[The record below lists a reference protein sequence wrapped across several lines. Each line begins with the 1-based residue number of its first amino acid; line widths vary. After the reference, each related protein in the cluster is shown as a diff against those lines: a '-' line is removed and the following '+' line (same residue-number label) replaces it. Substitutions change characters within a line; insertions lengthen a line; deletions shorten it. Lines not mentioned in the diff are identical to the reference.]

1 MFDPQRKRVKGD
13 GVELELA
20 VWPGDELPILCIH
33 GLTANSRC
41 WTTLAQGLTPK
52 HGMIAFD
59 LRGRGLSEKPESGYS
74 IPIHCRD
81 MVALMDGLGLP
92 RAHIMGHSLGASIAA
107 LFAAEHPERVDH
119 LVLLDGAGK
128 LNKAQTAR
136 VVAGITPSVQRLGQ
150 VYPSLEDYL
159 SMLKN
164 APYLTDWTEAHEV
177 YFRYEV
183 EAAEGGVRTRTRL
196 EHIME
201 EITNL
206 LNFEVSDYYSRI
218 KCPTLIVR
226 ACRGMLRDDDILLPP
241 NAVSRMTKSILDT
254 WLMSLE
260 KANHYSILFA
270 KNEVR
275 DNVILN
281 FLRS

>member
-1 MFDPQRKRVKGD
+1 
-13 GVELELA
+13 
-20 VWPGDELPILCIH
+20 
-33 GLTANSRC
+33 
-41 WTTLAQGLTPK
+41 
-52 HGMIAFD
+52 
-59 LRGRGLSEKPESGYS
+59 
-74 IPIHCRD
+74 
-81 MVALMDGLGLP
+81 MVALMDGLGLQK
-92 RAHIMGHSLGASIAA
+92 AHIMGHSLGAAIAA

-119 LVLLDGAGK
+119 FVLLDGAGK

-150 VYPSLEDYL
+150 VYSSLEDYL
-159 SMLKN
+159 SMLKK

-183 EAAEGGVRTRTRL
+183 EEDGGGVRTRARL

-218 KCPTLIVR
+218 ECPTLIVR

-241 NAVSRMTKSILDT
+241 NAISRMTKSILDA
-254 WLMSLE
+254 WVMSLE
-260 KANHYSILFA
+260 KANHYSIVFA
-270 KNEVR
+270 KNDVR